1 MASFS
6 LLGEVT
12 LRPTDQQAVRVFGHL
27 FRREQESSSSSI
39 FCFST
44 ADWKLA
50 LRADSPCPVSVCQ
63 FGQGVTDHSQWH
75 WSGALPAKFM

>member
-6 LLGEVT
+6 SWERSLSGPQISRQSASSGT
-12 LRPTDQQAVRVFGHL
+12 SSAVSR
-27 FRREQESSSSSI
+27 ESSSSSI

-50 LRADSPCPVSVCQ
+50 LRADSPCPVSVYSL
-63 FGQGVTDHSQWH
+63 GRVSRIT
-75 WSGALPAKFM
+75 